1 MNHLSD
7 REFVDLVE
15 NVLTPARVAH
25 VLDCAE
31 CRTEADALRRLLA
44 HTSEAHVPEPSPL
57 FWEHF
62 SSRVRDGI
70 EHAEIGNTS
79 AWSTWT
85 QQIGWKWAVP
95 VAMVATMA
103 VAAFG
108 LWRWSPRV
116 HAPAPMRAELPAG
129 PANIDAVSD
138 IGDADN
144 DEAWAIVRTIADES
158 SWDDVS
164 DASVHQ
170 GSAERAL
177 AMLTPEERQELVRLL
192 EAATKRPGA

>member
-15 NVLTPARVAH
+15 NVLPPARVAH

-31 CRTEADALRRLLA
+31 CRAEADTLRGLIAR
-44 HTSEAHVPEPSPL
+44 TSEAAVPEPSPL

-62 SSRVRDGI
+62 SSRVREGI
-70 EHAEIGNTS
+70 EHAEIGD
-79 AWSTWT
+79 APIWSTWS
-85 QQIGWKWAVP
+85 WKWAVP
-95 VAMVATMA
+95 VLLMA
-103 VAAFG
+103 IVTFG
-108 LWRWSPRV
+108 VWRWSPRV
-116 HAPAPMRAELPAG
+116 HAPAPTHAELHADPAG
-129 PANIDAVSD
+129 IDPVSD
-138 IGDADN
+138 TRDADD

-158 SWDDVS
+158 SWDDVT

-177 AMLTPEERQELVRLL
+177 AMLTPEERQELERLL
-192 EAATKRPGA
+192 QAETKRPGA